1 MCERTLIYFYKD
13 LHAFRIRAS
22 EKHRKKKNNRKI
34 QARWIREILRRR
46 VWILDVSFSLGNFVL
61 TSYRP

>member
-1 MCERTLIYFYKD
+1 MHFILGQVRSIE
-13 LHAFRIRAS
+13 
-22 EKHRKKKNNRKI
+22 KKKNNRKI